1 MAILLH
7 GTTRYRAE
15 QILAHGPDP
24 NFIEPGGGPRAET
37 FTTCL
42 EFGPFPLGTPTE
54 YACRKAAVF
63 PNEGGAAIVA
73 VDVSDNIIDLAVDQL
88 YLPLSQGIVQF
99 DEGAGLDELRAM
111 WSALKKQVYL
121 VECP

>member
-1 MAILLH
+1 MHLRG
-7 GTTRYRAE
+7 GTCRR
-15 QILAHGPDP
+15 QDDGNLAAWHNP
-24 NFIEPGGGPRAET
+24 IPRVK
-37 FTTCL
+37 L
-42 EFGPFPLGTPTE
+42 QW
-54 YACRKAAVF
+54 F

-73 VDVSDNIIDLAVDQL
+73 VDVPDNIIGLAVDQL

-111 WSALKKQVYL
+111 WSALKKQVHL

>member
-1 MAILLH
+1 IGEHCSFAAGILCWRAQ
-7 GTTRYRAE
+7 GERAE
-15 QILAHGPDP
+15 
-24 NFIEPGGGPRAET
+24 

-54 YACRKAAVF
+54 YACRKATVF
-63 PNEGGAAIVA
+63 PHEGGAGIVA
-73 VDVSDNIIDLAVDQL
+73 VDVPDNIIGLAVDQL

-111 WSALKKQVYL
+111 WSTLKKQVYL